1 MVIALTGSEVRTS
14 PLRSLGLAAPF
25 SRDGSH
31 KTMSGAS
38 CPPMRKPLVLL
49 TSAFHPVSPPSLC
62 STLGQSRVAAA
73 PAPRALVDR
82 KAGAVTGEWL
92 SALWLGG
99 HRASHSVQQVLTGRR
114 LRARLVPSAVAHT
127 VVLSHEWKTQRS
139 VSSYAGIQQPR
150 LVSPREGSAFLSKH
164 HLFFKPE
171 RGSGGRDLSPH
182 TTQALGK
189 DMRTLGSFHEPW
201 MRWQDMETPEVRTA
215 LTVHGEWL
223 GPAFQQRPPQRG

>member
-164 HLFFKPE
+164 HLFFINQKE
-171 RGSGGRDLSPH
+171 AVEG
-182 TTQALGK
+182 
-189 DMRTLGSFHEPW
+189 
-201 MRWQDMETPEVRTA
+201 ETCH
-215 LTVHGEWL
+215 LTPL
-223 GPAFQQRPPQRG
+223 RL